1 MRQSETNQ
9 MTLYNCLATGT
20 QHTKTAALM
29 ETNSKHNTRLSRKEN
44 KINKINFTS
53 VLQEKNATA
62 KSTKKVQLTAYN
74 IEIIVIV

>member
-1 MRQSETNQ
+1 
-9 MTLYNCLATGT
+9 
-20 QHTKTAALM
+20 M

-44 KINKINFTS
+44 KINKINFAS